1 MRWVTREL
9 SSAGKRRERD
19 GWLSDE

>member
-9 SSAGKRRERD
+9 SSAGKRRERG